1 MFLRDEDV
9 ARVRRPVDASQGLL
23 YANGEVVFHIVYAVI
38 AALILAT
45 EKGNAH

>member
-1 MFLRDEDV
+1 LREEDF

-38 AALILAT
+38 AAFVLET
-45 EKGNAH
+45 EKGKPH